1 MIFFIL
7 SMQNNHHIVL
17 AIFPFEDCSPQRE
30 LGIFCR
36 SFSDDLITELSRFR
50 QLRVIK
56 FLHAVRD
63 GDPNTLPETLK
74 GGYFVQGSFRCE
86 DEAVLVHVQLFDND
100 NGYLV
105 WGDRLEGKLKGLSKI
120 QDKLL
125 RSVAAVLQQ
134 QINMDLL
141 SKIRRRPKVAFSAYE
156 HCLYGMEELKKA
168 TVEADLKARE
178 HFEKALQI
186 QPDYALACTGMSLS
200 YFNEWTCQLWDR
212 WEVSKTGAYEWAQKA
227 IELDEQNHIIAM
239 VLGRIFLYEG
249 SYSTAEFYFKR
260 SLMLN
265 PNDPDTLFPIS
276 LYFVY
281 LGLSR
286 EALELYE
293 RAMQLHPFYAGNH
306 FRLGGVM
313 YFELGEYEKAA
324 SFIEHHSM
332 GKPGIADK
340 NAYCAAVYYHLKQY
354 DKMQTY
360 WNAFLD
366 TYKRLISK
374 GRDFEQREAIDWI
387 LKLNPHRYKTHLEE
401 FLQFISNGSFEK
413 YPVQKNVPGKADAL
427 EYYFL
432 KDSAIWKFCFEG
444 YTIQTSEVKGYHD
457 LQKMLTQPRQL
468 FHCAELMGSM
478 LDDTGEKLIDEK
490 ARKQYQ
496 KKIIELQNEIE
507 EAEQYSDF
515 NQLEKLQEQ
524 YDRLID
530 HLSVSL
536 NLKGQARKT
545 GGAVEKARAAVTW
558 RIRNAIARIEQQHP
572 MLGAHLSNAIK
583 TGTLCS
589 YKPDREIQWITS

>member
-1 MIFFIL
+1 
-7 SMQNNHHIVL
+7 MQNKHHITL
-17 AIFPFEDCSPQRE
+17 AVFPFEDLSPQRE

-36 SFSDDLITELSRFR
+36 SFSEDLITELSRFR

-56 FLHAVRD
+56 FLQSAWD
-63 GDPNTLPETLK
+63 GDPGTLPEALK
-74 GGYFVQGSFRCE
+74 GGYFVQGSFRGE
-86 DEAVLVHVQLFDND
+86 NGTVLVHVQLFDSD
-100 NGYLV
+100 SGYLV
-105 WGDRLEGKLKGLSKI
+105 WGDRLDGKLTGLSKM

-134 QINMDLL
+134 QIDMDLL
-141 SKIRRRPKVAFSAYE
+141 SKIRRRPKVAFNAYE

-168 TVEADLKARE
+168 SVEADLKARE
-178 HFEKALQI
+178 HFEEALQI

-239 VLGRIFLYEG
+239 VFGRIFLYDG
-249 SYSTAEFYFKR
+249 SYSTAEYYFRR

-265 PNDPDTLFPIS
+265 PNDPDTLFMIS
-276 LYFVY
+276 FYLVY
-281 LGLSR
+281 LGLNE
-286 EALELYE
+286 EALEVYE
-293 RAMQLHPFYAGNH
+293 RGVQLHPMYAGNH

-324 SFIEHHSM
+324 SFIEHPSTE
-332 GKPGIADK
+332 KPGIADK
-340 NAYCAAVYYHLKQY
+340 DAYCAAVYYHLKQY

-366 TYKRLISK
+366 TYKILISK
-374 GRDFEQREAIDWI
+374 GRDFDQQEAIDWI

-401 FLQFISNGSFEK
+401 FLQFISKGSFKE
-413 YPVQKNVPGKADAL
+413 YPVQKIVTKKEEAL
-427 EYYFL
+427 ECYFM
-432 KDSAIWKFCFEG
+432 KNTAAWKFSFEG
-444 YTIQTSEVKGYHD
+444 HIVQTPEVKGYYD
-457 LQKMLTQPRQL
+457 LQKMLAQPRQL
-468 FHCAELMGSM
+468 FHCAELMGSI
-478 LDDTGEKLIDEK
+478 LDDSGEKLIDEK
-490 ARKQYQ
+490 ARKLYQ

-515 NQLEKLQEQ
+515 AQLEKLQEE

-536 NLKGQARKT
+536 NIKGKARKT

-558 RIRNAIARIEQQHP
+558 RIRNAIARIEQHHP